1 MSLPRPTAT
10 PARTGLSLGIA
21 GLLGLA
27 VIVISAGEAR
37 SPVTTAD
44 TSDTTGVTVLGET
57 IQPFAETPPATAI
70 AVPAPEPEPDPP
82 ATTTPATA
90 PPTAAAPT
98 TPPPT
103 TAPAATEPVTPP
115 PAPTAPPAAP
125 APPPVAVPQPAP
137 VEPATVTLDI
147 TGGPDF
153 TRIVVRLE
161 GAATGS
167 IDVPPRGS
175 RAIFDDVPPGEW
187 ELVLEYQTGPTGP
200 DQGGNELASQGIDRS
215 GRFRLEPG
223 GGLYGTWSR
232 EQGWSTVP
240 QG

>member
-21 GLLGLA
+21 GLLALA
-27 VIVISAGEAR
+27 VVVISAGEAR
-37 SPVTTAD
+37 SPVTTAN

-57 IQPFAETPPATAI
+57 IQPFAETPPATAVAI
-70 AVPAPEPEPDPP
+70 PAPEPEP
-82 ATTTPATA
+82 PATA
-90 PPTAAAPT
+90 APPTTPPTTAAPT
-98 TPPPT
+98 TPPPAP
-103 TAPAATEPVTPP
+103 APAATDPP
-115 PAPTAPPAAP
+115 APTPAPTAPPAAP
-125 APPPVAVPQPAP
+125 APPPTAAPQPAP

-147 TGGPDF
+147 IGGPDV

-161 GAATGS
+161 GATTGT
-167 IDVPPRGS
+167 I
-175 RAIFDDVPPGEW
+175 DVPPGEW

-200 DQGGNELASQGIDRS
+200 DQQGNELASQGIDRS

-232 EQGWSTVP
+232 EQGWSTVL
-240 QG
+240 QE